1 MRFVNELKNNLEET
15 NDKQNLVTIYEN
27 RDFAKT
33 PPYFTSSNQ
42 KKQNV
47 KYDFK
52 LSCYNNLKENCR
64 HLSTISSMEQGCP
77 SLLSEHKNR
86 L

>member
-42 KKQNV
+42 KKSRMSN
-47 KYDFK
+47 
-52 LSCYNNLKENCR
+52 
-64 HLSTISSMEQGCP
+64 TI
-77 SLLSEHKNR
+77 LNYR
-86 L
+86 AIIT